1 MQMALE
7 SSPKLKS
14 ELGLFTT
21 IAIVIGA
28 VIGSGIF
35 KKPSLMA
42 NEVGSA
48 EILILIWVVAGIITL
63 FGALTNA
70 EVAGLI
76 SESGGQYVFF
86 EKMYGEFI
94 AFLYGWAIFVVIQ
107 TGSIAS
113 ISYIFSEYFQY
124 FVKLPHF
131 SSLIENSFII
141 HIPLIGNIL
150 PLENIGIK
158 FLTICLVFF
167 LTTINYLGVKF
178 GGGIA
183 AFFTSAKVLI
193 LLFFVIA
200 AFAFA
205 NGNAGNFTG
214 HLNSTFNNINANPS
228 IFFGVVAALSGAFW
242 AYDGW
247 NNVTYLAG
255 EIKNPQRNIP
265 LGLVIGTV
273 IVIIVY
279 VLVNLAYIYVLP
291 LDEIAKS
298 ELVASDAAKRILG
311 NIGGGFVAAAVLV
324 STFGTANGTI
334 MASARVYHA
343 MANRG
348 MFFKAIGKTSPKF
361 FTPAN
366 ALFLQ
371 AIWTS
376 LLVMSGTFD
385 ILTDMLIFVSW
396 IFYGLGAA
404 GVFVLR
410 KKLPSA
416 TRKYKVWGYPVIP
429 IIFVLFAFFFV
440 ILTLYNDI
448 NGYLCGRYRIINS
461 AFGLLLTF
469 CGIPF
474 YLIFKKIYRPKEVP
488 NEC

>member
-1 MQMALE
+1 MA
-7 SSPKLKS
+7 SDNTPKLKS

-42 NEVGSA
+42 NQVGSA
-48 EILILIWVVAGIITL
+48 EILILIWIIAGIITL

-76 SESGGQYVFF
+76 PETGGQYIYF
-86 EKMYGEFI
+86 EKMYGEFV
-94 AFLYGWAIFVVIQ
+94 AFLYGWAIFIVIQ

-113 ISYIFSEYFQY
+113 ISYVFSDYFQY
-124 FVKLPHF
+124 FIKLPRF
-131 SSLIENSFII
+131 SAIVENSFII
-141 HIPLIGNIL
+141 HIPFIGNIL
-150 PLENIGIK
+150 PLENIGVKLITISLVL
-158 FLTICLVFF
+158 FLTI
-167 LTTINYLGVKF
+167 INYFGVKF

-183 AFFTSAKVLI
+183 SFFTSAKVLI

-205 NGNAGNFTG
+205 GGNANNFSS
-214 HLNSTFNNINANPS
+214 HLNNTFDQFNGNPS

-255 EIKNPQRNIP
+255 EIKRPQRNIP

-273 IVIIVY
+273 IVIIIY

-291 LDEIAKS
+291 LNEIAKS
-298 ELVASDAAKRILG
+298 ELVASDAAQRILG
-311 NIGGGFVAAAVLV
+311 NLGGGFVAAAVLV
-324 STFGTANGTI
+324 STFGTSNGTI

-348 MFFKAIGKTSPKF
+348 MFFQSIGKTNAKF

-371 AIWTS
+371 AFWTS
-376 LLVMSGTFD
+376 ILVISGTFD

-404 GVFVLR
+404 GVFILR
-410 KKLPSA
+410 KKMPDSLRP
-416 TRKYKVWGYPVIP
+416 YKVWGYPIIP
-429 IIFVLFAFFFV
+429 IIFILFAFFFV

-448 NGYLCGRYRIINS
+448 NGYLDGRYRIINS

-474 YLIFKKIYRPKEVP
+474 YIIFKKIYKNKRGAQ
-488 NEC
+488 